1 MLKTDLIAPVC
12 ALLRRQASE
21 RPTRMAFRDA
31 HSSLDYATL
40 ERSTALLASQLQA
53 AGLAEGESVAL
64 MLPNSVAWVQ
74 GCLATLRA
82 GGVFVPISNDSAPPE
97 VAYRL
102 ADADATL
109 LVISVDKAQQLA
121 AVIEAAPR
129 LRTLVLVGAGT
140 ALSTAAPSTA
150 APSADVLSGL
160 PGHSAAGA
168 LQRLSF
174 EALLQDASAAA
185 TLPSARDPLDTQGVS
200 FIVYTSGTTG
210 QPKGVQLSQHGMM
223 WAVAACWEPVFQLS
237 AADHLLSPLP
247 LFHSYALNLCVLTPI
262 ALGMGVT
269 ILERYSTQEVRE
281 RLRTGEYTLMPGV
294 PTMFNYLLEAEKG
307 QPPSRLPGMRLF
319 YTAGAIMPAPLS
331 QAFERQFGVP
341 LLDGYGITETSTMV
355 TSNWPQATRI
365 PGSCGMPLGGLAVR
379 LVDLEDKDVPF
390 GEEGELIVRGPT
402 LMLGY
407 RNKPQE
413 SERAL
418 RGGWYRTG
426 DLARAD
432 ANGYLTITGRLKEL
446 IIRGGQNIAPAEVE
460 VAVNGFPG
468 VVDCAVVGAP
478 HDKLGE
484 VPVVF
489 VVSRP
494 GEHIDQEALLA
505 HCRSQLSAYKVPAAV
520 HAIDSIPRTG
530 SGKTMRFRLTA
541 LLKS

>member
-12 ALLRRQASE
+12 ALLKRQASE

-31 HSSLDYATL
+31 HSSLDYAAL
-40 ERSTALLASQLQA
+40 ERSTALLAAQLQA

-82 GGVFVPISNDSAPPE
+82 GGVFVPVSNDSAPPE

-109 LVISVDKAQQLA
+109 LVISIEKAQQLA

-129 LRTLVLVGAGT
+129 LRTLVLVGGAQST
-140 ALSTAAPSTA
+140 DALSGVPAR
-150 APSADVLSGL
+150 
-160 PGHSAAGA
+160 SAAGA

-174 EALLQDASAAA
+174 EALLQAGNALA
-185 TLPSARDPLDTQGVS
+185 TLPPARDPQDTQGVS

-331 QAFERQFGVP
+331 QAFERQFGVRP
-341 LLDGYGITETSTMV
+341 AVFHTQRPPPAHDRHPARAQVTRKHIPERAPVERRLPAQEDLLHEPPVEQPAHLRRRRAKFRPD
-355 TSNWPQATRI
+355 
-365 PGSCGMPLGGLAVR
+365 R
-379 LVDLEDKDVPF
+379 LVRP
-390 GEEGELIVRGPT
+390 G
-402 LMLGY
+402 
-407 RNKPQE
+407 KP
-413 SERAL
+413 R
-418 RGGWYRTG
+418 
-426 DLARAD
+426 RAD
-432 ANGYLTITGRLKEL
+432 LRSHPRDRVRHLEPVDHRPTEIRLEPPHEL
-446 IIRGGQNIAPAEVE
+446 V
-460 VAVNGFPG
+460 
-468 VVDCAVVGAP
+468 
-478 HDKLGE
+478 
-484 VPVVF
+484 
-489 VVSRP
+489 
-494 GEHIDQEALLA
+494 
-505 HCRSQLSAYKVPAAV
+505 
-520 HAIDSIPRTG
+520 
-530 SGKTMRFRLTA
+530 
-541 LLKS
+541 

>member
-12 ALLRRQASE
+12 ALLKRQASE

-31 HSSLDYATL
+31 HSSLDYAAL
-40 ERSTALLASQLQA
+40 ERSTALLAAQLQA
-53 AGLAEGESVAL
+53 TGLAEGESVAL

-109 LVISVDKAQQLA
+109 LVISVEKAQQLA

-129 LRTLVLVGAGT
+129 LRTLVLVGGAQST
-140 ALSTAAPSTA
+140 EALSGVPA
-150 APSADVLSGL
+150 
-160 PGHSAAGA
+160 HSAAGT

-174 EALLQDASAAA
+174 EALLQAAGAAA
-185 TLPSARDPLDTQGVS
+185 TLPPARDPQDTQCVS

-223 WAVAACWEPVFQLS
+223 WAVAACWEPVFQLTP
-237 AADHLLSPLP
+237 ADHLLSPLP

-281 RLRTGEYTLMPGV
+281 RLQSGEYTLMPGV

-307 QPPSRLPGMRLF
+307 QPPARLPGMRLF

-365 PGSCGMPLGGLAVR
+365 PGSCGMPLAGLAVR
-379 LVDLEDKDVPF
+379 LVDTEDRDVPF

-494 GEHIDQEALLA
+494 GERIDAEALLA